1 MRNHEVKSLFGPDKR
16 VTNLVSV
23 RISEESVS
31 SVARAFTVPAYE
43 PARLMMNFAI
53 IRPALPAQLRACP
66 CCTVAF
72 AFLVPSLLV

>member
-1 MRNHEVKSLFGPDKR
+1 MA
-16 VTNLVSV
+16 NLVSV

-31 SVARAFTVPAYE
+31 CVARAFTVPAYE

-53 IRPALPAQLRACP
+53 IRLSYPAQLRACP

-72 AFLVPSLLV
+72 AFLVPPLLV